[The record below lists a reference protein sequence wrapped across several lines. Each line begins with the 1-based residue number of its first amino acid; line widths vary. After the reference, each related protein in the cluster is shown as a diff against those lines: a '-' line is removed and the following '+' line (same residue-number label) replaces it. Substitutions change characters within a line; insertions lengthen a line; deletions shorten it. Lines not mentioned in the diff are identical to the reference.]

1 MQIFFGLQN
10 TFLVKCESS
19 AADEDNFDIV
29 TETSADT
36 SAANNESSA
45 STADAEGGAVV
56 HEGDL

>member
-1 MQIFFGLQN
+1 MQN